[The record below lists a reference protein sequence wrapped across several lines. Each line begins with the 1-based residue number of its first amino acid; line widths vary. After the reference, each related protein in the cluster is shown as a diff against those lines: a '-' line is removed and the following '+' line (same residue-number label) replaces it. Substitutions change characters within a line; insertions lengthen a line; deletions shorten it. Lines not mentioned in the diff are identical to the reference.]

1 CHFRFAGQFEDNE
14 TGLYYNRF
22 RYYDKDSGQ
31 YISPDPIGLLGGFNP
46 YGYVH
51 DPVGFIDPFGLACCL
66 PKGFKNIDEFNQFSL
81 DVRNGLSSAGY
92 PSATPIIQGSA
103 VTGKSFRT
111 GEAFDVGRRSDFDIA
126 LAGDDIFNAAKNAGI
141 GTRGGGIRTG
151 PLSQRDLKKLG
162 LDKLANDMS
171 IKHGREVNFMIYESA
186 STAMNRAP
194 SIILP

>member
-1 CHFRFAGQFEDNE
+1 M
-14 TGLYYNRF
+14 
-22 RYYDKDSGQ
+22 
-31 YISPDPIGLLGGFNP
+31 NP

-51 DPVGFIDPFGLACCL
+51 CPTEFIDPLGLACCI
-66 PKGFKNIDEFNQFSL
+66 PKGFKGIDEFNQFSL
-81 DVRNGLSSAGY
+81 DMRNGLSSAGY

-126 LAGDDIFNAAKNAGI
+126 LTSDDIFNAAKNAGI

-151 PLSQRDLKKLG
+151 PLSQRDLRKLG
-162 LDKLANDMS
+162 LDNLANEMS
-171 IKHGREVNFMIYESA
+171 IKHGREVNFMIYESVP
-186 STAMNRAP
+186 TATTRAP